1 MNVIKYFLK
10 YGKKIKPIRQ
20 NIWDLVAGLIM
31 KDKSD
36 LILFMSDVVLFI
48 ESEGDSEIKIVIMS
62 ISHLW

>member
-36 LILFMSDVVLFI
+36 LILFMSDVVLLLKVR
-48 ESEGDSEIKIVIMS
+48 EIQK
-62 ISHLW
+62 